1 MGFTGCFLVVL
12 HDIAEPNIFVG
23 FFGDLATFGILVR
36 TTRFERVMLMWLETL
51 LVQ

>member
-1 MGFTGCFLVVL
+1 MILQNDF
-12 HDIAEPNIFVG
+12 EPNIFVG
-23 FFGDLATFGILVR
+23 FFGDLAAFGILVR